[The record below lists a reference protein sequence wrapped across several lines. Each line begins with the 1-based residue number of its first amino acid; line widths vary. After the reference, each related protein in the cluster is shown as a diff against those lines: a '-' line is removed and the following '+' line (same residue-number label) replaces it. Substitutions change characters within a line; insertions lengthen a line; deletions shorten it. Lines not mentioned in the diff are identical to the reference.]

1 MSQPASR
8 WRRFLADD
16 SGATSI
22 EYALIASIAAVA
34 ALVALH
40 LLSTAISDMFIKV
53 ANTVGTAGSGS

>member
-1 MSQPASR
+1 MSHPTSTPKT
-8 WRRFLADD
+8 FLTDE

-40 LLSTAISDMFIKV
+40 LLSTAISDMFTNV
-53 ANTVGTAGSGS
+53 SATVDEAGN